1 MNNESQICF
10 ISSPHDS
17 FFCGKVV
24 EFKERYHKSPDE
36 YHKALFYC
44 LGINC
49 DTRRNFENIYEL
61 SALIRVAVVSA
72 FNADVKFP
80 ELNTEK
86 EEQSNLNDWES
97 SKAYMMK
104 LQERR
109 KNK

>member
-1 MNNESQICF
+1 MKKIYPLALEVGIKPSDFWENS
-10 ISSPHDS
+10 IS
-17 FFCGKVV
+17 
-24 EFKERYHKSPDE
+24 ENTEII
-36 YHKALFYC
+36 KAL
-44 LGINC
+44 NK
-49 DTRRNFENIYEL
+49 RNFENIYEL

>member
-49 DTRRNFENIYEL
+49 DTRRNFENIYDWQTDC
-61 SALIRVAVVSA
+61 I
-72 FNADVKFP
+72 KP
-80 ELNTEK
+80 EWKQKSSQNGI
-86 EEQSNLNDWES
+86 QSFL
-97 SKAYMMK
+97 
-104 LQERR
+104 RR
-109 KNK
+109 DT

>member
-1 MNNESQICF
+1 MKKIYPLALEVGIKPGDFWENS
-10 ISSPHDS
+10 IS
-17 FFCGKVV
+17 
-24 EFKERYHKSPDE
+24 ENTEMIA
-36 YHKALFYC
+36 AL
-44 LGINC
+44 NKQ
-49 DTRRNFENIYEL
+49 NFENIYEL

-80 ELNTEK
+80 ELNSEK

-109 KNK
+109 ENK

>member
-49 DTRRNFENIYEL
+49 DTRRNFENIYDWQTDC
-61 SALIRVAVVSA
+61 I
-72 FNADVKFP
+72 KP
-80 ELNTEK
+80 ECLK
-86 EEQSNLNDWES
+86 EGWQTSG
-97 SKAYMMK
+97 SKKDKAHK
-104 LQERR
+104 TKVCR
-109 KNK
+109 

>member
-1 MNNESQICF
+1 MEKIYPLALEVGIKPGDFWENS
-10 ISSPHDS
+10 IS
-17 FFCGKVV
+17 
-24 EFKERYHKSPDE
+24 ENTEMIA
-36 YHKALFYC
+36 AL
-44 LGINC
+44 NKQ
-49 DTRRNFENIYEL
+49 NFENIYEL

-80 ELNTEK
+80 ELNSEK

-109 KNK
+109 ENK